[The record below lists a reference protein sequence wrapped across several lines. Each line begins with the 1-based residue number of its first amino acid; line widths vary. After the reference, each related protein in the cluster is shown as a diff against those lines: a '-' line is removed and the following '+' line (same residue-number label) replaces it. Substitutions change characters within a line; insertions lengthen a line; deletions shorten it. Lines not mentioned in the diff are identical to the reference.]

1 MYKWIVVWLFSLVLQ
16 PMAFAE
22 PLKLPAKILVVGD
35 SLSAAYGIDAEKG
48 WVSIIDNRLKV
59 FDERN
64 EVVNAS
70 ISGETTAGG
79 RSRLAGLL
87 KREKPTAVILE
98 LGANDGLRGY
108 SLNIAQRNLA
118 AMIEISL
125 MQNVQVYLLGIRLP
139 PNYGPAFDEAIQS
152 MYRALSEQYSVP
164 LEPFFLEDVALNP
177 KLMQADGLHP
187 NAQAQPLIA
196 DRVIQLLLKP

>member
-1 MYKWIVVWLFSLVLQ
+1 MYKWIVVWLFSLILQ

-164 LEPFFLEDVALNP
+164 LEPFLLEDVALNP

-196 DRVIQLLLKP
+196 DRVIQLLLMP

>member
-1 MYKWIVVWLFSLVLQ
+1 MYKWIVVWLFSLILQ
-16 PMAFAE
+16 PVAFAE

-48 WVSIIDNRLKV
+48 WVSIIDNRLKA
-59 FDERN
+59 FDPSN

-108 SLNIAQRNLA
+108 SLAVAQRNLA
-118 AMIEISL
+118 AMIEMSL

-152 MYRALSEQYSVP
+152 MYSSLSKQYSVP

-177 KLMQADGLHP
+177 ELMQADGLHP

-196 DRVIQLLLKP
+196 DRVIQLLLRP

>member
-1 MYKWIVVWLFSLVLQ
+1 MYKWIVVWLFSLILQ

-196 DRVIQLLLKP
+196 DRVIQLLLMP